1 MKPIIGVIGDS
12 NPAEKTR
19 LLAGETGRLIADA
32 GAILVCGGLGGIME
46 AAARGAKE
54 AGGLTVGVLPGYE
67 AAAANSYIDIP
78 ICTGMGH
85 ARNAIIAA
93 TACALI
99 ALEGAHGTLSE
110 MALGLKLGR
119 RVIALGRQSSPDG
132 TEMASS
138 PGEAVQMALEG
149 I

>member
-12 NPAEKTR
+12 NPTEETCRLAE
-19 LLAGETGRLIADA
+19 ETGRLIADA
-32 GAILVCGGLGGIME
+32 GALLVCGGLGGIME
-46 AAARGAKE
+46 AAARGAKS

-67 AAAANSYIDIP
+67 AADANPFIDIP

-93 TACALI
+93 TARALI

-119 RVIALGRQSSPDG
+119 RVIALGRRSSPEG
-132 TEMASS
+132 AETAANPEQ
-138 PGEAVQMALEG
+138 AVRMALEG
-149 I
+149 L